1 MRGALCALDSGLRQ
15 AGAVCNVRSLGRL
28 QCMCRLRLWMSGTLS
43 ASLPL
48 LQLGQLAGSDWR
60 LRRSL
65 V

>member
-28 QCMCRLRLWMSGTLS
+28 QCMRRLRLWMSGTLS

-48 LQLGQLAGSDWR
+48 LQPGQLAGSDWR